1 MALDTFPS
9 LSLSS
14 SLRGLQPS
22 LLLSHTW
29 RLARLDLTLLFRNRM
44 AFFTAIAFPL
54 LLGSVALLL
63 RSGYVSGVSTGL
75 YTLTGMLAL
84 AGFFVTFMHLTT
96 VFTVR
101 REELVL
107 KRMRGSVLS
116 EAAIF
121 AGSGLATTLVYV
133 AQTAVLITLSIVT
146 LGGHLP
152 RNPPLL
158 FLGVV
163 LGSVMFVPLAA
174 ALSGV
179 TKSGES
185 AQITVLPA
193 MLVLA
198 ATSQASFPLTGMPEF
213 LQRIAASMPLSPVV
227 DVIRIGYF
235 GLDFTTAAPH
245 PAVGFAESWAVAA
258 PRLLLIAAWIVAGT
272 LIARRYFRW
281 EPRHG

>member
-1 MALDTFPS
+1 M
-9 LSLSS
+9 
-14 SLRGLQPS
+14 
-22 LLLSHTW
+22 
-29 RLARLDLTLLFRNRM
+29 
-44 AFFTAIAFPL
+44 
-54 LLGSVALLL
+54 ALLL

-133 AQTAVLITLSIVT
+133 VQAAVLITLSITT

-152 RNPPLL
+152 RNLPLL

-198 ATSQASFPLTGMPEF
+198 ATSQASFPLSGMPEL
-213 LQRIAASMPLSPVV
+213 LQRIAASLPLSPVV

-235 GLDFTTAAPH
+235 GLDFTEGAPH
-245 PAVGFAESWAVAA
+245 PAVGFAESWGAAA
-258 PRLLLIAAWIVAGT
+258 PRLLLIWAWIVVGT
-272 LIARRYFRW
+272 LIARKYFRW

>member
-1 MALDTFPS
+1 MALNQPQPLAFDPS
-9 LSLSS
+9 QLI
-14 SLRGLQPS
+14 G
-22 LLLSHTW
+22 HTW

-133 AQTAVLITLSIVT
+133 VQAAVLITLSITT

-152 RNPPLL
+152 RNLPLL

-198 ATSQASFPLTGMPEF
+198 ATSQASFPLSGMPEL
-213 LQRIAASMPLSPVV
+213 LQRIAASLPLSPVV

-235 GLDFTTAAPH
+235 GLDFTEGAPH
-245 PAVGFAESWAVAA
+245 PAVGFAESWGAAA
-258 PRLLLIAAWIVAGT
+258 PRLLLIWAWIVVGT
-272 LIARRYFRW
+272 LIARKYFRW